1 LIRVVQDRFDTPLY
15 FRRTIPLLAPASFG
29 NNGRLERLGDS
40 AVSPRLAL
48 LRALQKPGD
57 RLRLPGFFLETSDT
71 AGGDVKIR
79 PTVRFGVPE
88 PFCGPLEGLRQPPP
102 DWPK

>member
-1 LIRVVQDRFDTPLY
+1 MRD
-15 FRRTIPLLAPASFG
+15 ASIANRSSAG
-29 NNGRLERLGDS
+29 SCVIYNGRRERLGDS

-71 AGGDVKIR
+71 AGGEVKIR
-79 PTVRFGVPE
+79 PTVRFGVLE